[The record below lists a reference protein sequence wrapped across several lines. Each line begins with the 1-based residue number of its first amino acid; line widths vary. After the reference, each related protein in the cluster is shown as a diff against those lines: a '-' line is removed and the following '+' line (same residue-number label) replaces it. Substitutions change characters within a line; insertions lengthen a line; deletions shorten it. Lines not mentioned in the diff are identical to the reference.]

1 MKVKLLVV
9 DKTDDNELIPL
20 INRYSERIQHYLQF
34 EFAVIPKPKN
44 AAKLPLDKLKETE
57 GLAILANIENGD
69 QVIVLDELGKQ
80 FSSREFADLL
90 TKRLNAGTRQLVFVI
105 GGAFG
110 FSEAVYQRADS
121 KMALSKMTFTHQ
133 MIRLLFVEQLYR
145 ACSINKGEKY
155 HH

>member
-9 DKTDDNELIPL
+9 DKTDDKELIPL
-20 INRYSERIQHYLQF
+20 IDRYCDRIKHYLPF
-34 EFAVIPKPKN
+34 EFTVIPKPKN
-44 AAKLPLDKLKETE
+44 AAKLPLDKLKELE
-57 GLAILANIENGD
+57 GLALLENIENGD
-69 QVIVLDELGKQ
+69 HVIVLDELGKEY
-80 FSSREFADLL
+80 SSIEFAGLL
-90 TKRLNAGTRQLVFVI
+90 TKRLNTGTRQLVFVI